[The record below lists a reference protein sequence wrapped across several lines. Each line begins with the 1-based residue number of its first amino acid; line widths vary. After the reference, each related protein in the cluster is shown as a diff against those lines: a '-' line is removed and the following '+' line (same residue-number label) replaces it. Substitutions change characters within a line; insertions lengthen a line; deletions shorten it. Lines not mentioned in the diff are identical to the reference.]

1 MAGFAVSGETD
12 PARKDR
18 NGPLVYVIDQANRAS
33 DELTMARPSKLTDEA
48 EDRFIRAVGAGVPA
62 EVAAVHAGFSVATLY
77 RFKRGTSPRQV
88 AFRERYRQAVASLH
102 VRLAGTIVQAGL
114 TDPRWALRFLE
125 RRDPRHWRP
134 GRLDEGEDEASD
146 GAPGPSEDLLVLD
159 PALLD
164 ELVPRILAATRG
176 SARRPGDDQVDLSS
190 FEDDGGTPEPDDLE
204 DEE

>member
-1 MAGFAVSGETD
+1 
-12 PARKDR
+12 
-18 NGPLVYVIDQANRAS
+18 
-33 DELTMARPSKLTDEA
+33 MARPSKLTDEA
-48 EDRFIRAVGAGVPA
+48 EDRFIRAVSAGVPA

-77 RFKRGTSPRQV
+77 RYKRGTSPRQV

-102 VRLAGTIVQAGL
+102 VRLAGTIVKAGL

-134 GRLDEGEDEASD
+134 GRLDEAEDDANEGAS
-146 GAPGPSEDLLVLD
+146 GPTEERLLLD

-176 SARRPGDDQVDLSS
+176 AGSRASDDDAVDLSALRTTAARPS
-190 FEDDGGTPEPDDLE
+190 LTRRTSDGGLTRASLRSPRDYAGGAHAPAAL
-204 DEE
+204 